1 MKYINLEL
9 SEIDIIQI
17 LNALSYF
24 RNEITWHETVAQRQ
38 RIGMY
43 FNFKDPIEYAEQY
56 NLLDN
61 LHKRISLEANS
72 KLYNIINEYFFEGQ
86 KNYLINEKSYKLIFD
101 NKLNNINK
109 NDKKIFKFFIKNTI
123 DKFKNIV

>member
-1 MKYINLEL
+1 MKYINLQL

-24 RNEITWHETVAQRQ
+24 RNEITWHETVSQKQ

-43 FNFKDPIEYAEQY
+43 FNFNDPIEYAEQY

-61 LHKRISLEANS
+61 LHKRLSLQAN
-72 KLYNIINEYFFEGQ
+72 KDLYNIINEYFFEGQ
-86 KNYLINEKSYKLIFD
+86 KNYLINEKSYKLIID
-101 NKLNNINK
+101 NNTNYINK
-109 NDKKIFKFFIKNTI
+109 NDKKIFKIFVKNTI
-123 DKFKNIV
+123 DKFKKIV

>member
-86 KNYLINEKSYKLIFD
+86 KKYLINEKSYKLIID
-101 NKLNNINK
+101 NNLNNINK
-109 NDKKIFKFFIKNTI
+109 NDKKILKIFVKNTI
-123 DKFKNIV
+123 DKFKKIV

>member
-61 LHKRISLEANS
+61 LHKRISLDANH

-86 KNYLINEKSYKLIFD
+86 KKYLINEKSYKLIID
-101 NKLNNINK
+101 NNTNYINK
-109 NDKKIFKFFIKNTI
+109 NNKKIFKIFVKNTI
-123 DKFKNIV
+123 DKFKKIV

>member
-1 MKYINLEL
+1 MKYINLQL

-24 RNEITWHETVAQRQ
+24 RNEITWHDTVLQKQ

-43 FNFKDPIEYAEQY
+43 FNFNDPVEYSEQY

-61 LHKRISLEANS
+61 LHKRISLKANTD
-72 KLYNIINEYFFEGQ
+72 LYNIINEYFFEGQ
-86 KNYLINEKSYKLIFD
+86 KNYLINEKTYKLIID
-101 NKLNNINK
+101 NNTNYINK
-109 NDKKIFKFFIKNTI
+109 NNKKIFKIFVKNTI
-123 DKFKNIV
+123 DKFKKIV